1 MDNLD
6 QPGLVGVENTDMAD
20 DTRHQLSQKHQLQ
33 EDDINPRDAHNI
45 IEANMRRSLS
55 PCL

>member
-20 DTRHQLSQKHQLQ
+20 DTHHQLSQKHQLQ
-33 EDDINPRDAHNI
+33 EDDINPHDAHNI